1 MRTTFY
7 LKLIIMNS
15 LKIFLVIL
23 STFTVVSCQNL
34 ETESDTTQPDD
45 LIAVPHAKDVP
56 DDDISDED
64 LKKIASAKGKNV
76 ELVNIDELADILKN
90 TGDELIVCNFWA
102 TWCKPCIEEMPFFD
116 KLQDEFKEDDVRIIF
131 VNIDDIKNADKVKTF
146 VRQKQVRSQV
156 MQLNEDNK
164 TLKSWFSKIQGGWE
178 GDIPATL
185 FIRTDGDV
193 KTFYTGSFDTYEE
206 LRAALYPLL

>member
-1 MRTTFY
+1 
-7 LKLIIMNS
+7 MNS